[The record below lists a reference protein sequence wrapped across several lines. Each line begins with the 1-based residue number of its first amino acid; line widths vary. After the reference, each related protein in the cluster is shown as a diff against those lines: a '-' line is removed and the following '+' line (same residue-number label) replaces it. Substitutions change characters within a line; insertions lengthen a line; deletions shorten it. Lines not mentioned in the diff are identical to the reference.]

1 MSLLIA
7 ATRRLL
13 IVAAE
18 LTKLSQ
24 GRADA
29 FRQTRWEL
37 ALLTAMV
44 LVLVVALALPHRRPT
59 LEVAQ
64 RG

>member
-1 MSLLIA
+1 
-7 ATRRLL
+7 
-13 IVAAE
+13 